1 MGCLYIFKLGDIG
14 MVTINSNYA
23 ASFAANAA
31 KQTQNSLN
39 SAMEKLSTGKRI
51 NFAKDDAAGSAIAM
65 RLDAEISG
73 LAVSARNASDGQAL
87 IDTADGALKE
97 AHSLLIRMRELAVQ
111 AQNGTLQT
119 ADKEALGV
127 EFDALEAEITRI
139 SDNTTWAGIKILDGT
154 QKAGIS
160 FRVGSSENITHSIP
174 DMAATGIGLLAAH
187 SVAHASTISAVD
199 ASIAKVSLERAQLG
213 AISNRLDSTV
223 TNLDQI
229 RVNLSASK
237 GRIEDA
243 DFAVETGNLAKGQ
256 ILQQAATAMLA
267 QANASKQTVLTL
279 LR

>member
-1 MGCLYIFKLGDIG
+1 

-87 IDTADGALKE
+87 IDTAEGALRE
-97 AHSLLIRMRELAVQ
+97 AHNVLIRMRELAVQ

-160 FRVGSSENITHSIP
+160 FRVGTSENITHSIP

-199 ASIAKVSLERAQLG
+199 ASIAKLSNERAKLG
-213 AISNRLDSTV
+213 GISNRLDSTV
-223 TNLDQI
+223 ANLSQI
-229 RVNLSASK
+229 QVNLSASK

-243 DFAVETGNLAKGQ
+243 DFAQETGNLAKGQ
-256 ILQQAATAMLA
+256 ILQQAATAMVA
-267 QANASKQTVLTL
+267 QANASKSTVLTL
-279 LR
+279 IQS

>member
-14 MVTINSNYA
+14 MVSINSNYA

-87 IDTADGALKE
+87 IDTAEGALRE
-97 AHSLLIRMRELAVQ
+97 AHNVLIRMRELAVQ

-160 FRVGSSENITHSIP
+160 FRVGTSENITHSIP

-199 ASIAKVSLERAQLG
+199 ASIAKLSNERAKLG
-213 AISNRLDSTV
+213 GISNRLDSTV
-223 TNLDQI
+223 ANLSQI
-229 RVNLSASK
+229 QVNLSASK

-243 DFAVETGNLAKGQ
+243 DFAQETGNLAKGQ

>member
-1 MGCLYIFKLGDIG
+1 

-51 NFAKDDAAGSAIAM
+51 NFAKDDAAGSAVAM
-65 RLDAEISG
+65 RLEAEISG

-139 SDNTTWAGIKILDGT
+139 SDNTTWGGIKILDGT

-160 FRVGSSENITHSIP
+160 FRVGAAENITHSIP
-174 DMAATGIGLLAAH
+174 DMAATNIGLLAAH
-187 SVAHASTISAVD
+187 TVAQASTISAVD
-199 ASIAKVSLERAQLG
+199 ASIAKLSTERAKLG
-213 AISNRLDSTV
+213 GVSNRLESTV
-223 TNLDQI
+223 ANLSQI
-229 RVNLSASK
+229 QVNLSASK

-243 DFAVETGNLAKGQ
+243 DFALETGNLAKGQ
-256 ILQQAATAMLA
+256 ILQQAATAMVA
-267 QANASKQTVLTL
+267 QANASKSSVLTL
-279 LR
+279 LRG